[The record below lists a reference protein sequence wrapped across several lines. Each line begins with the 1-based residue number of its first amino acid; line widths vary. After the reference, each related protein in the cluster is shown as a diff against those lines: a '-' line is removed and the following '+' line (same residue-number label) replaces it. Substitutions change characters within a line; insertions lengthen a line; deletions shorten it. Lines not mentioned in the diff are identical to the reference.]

1 MKQIALTLVFLCVAA
16 MAQAEKRYALII
28 GNDNYDVVIN
38 LQKARADAE
47 AVAETLS
54 NQGVKVSLVLDGNRR
69 AMNQAIS
76 RFTGQLR
83 PGDTAMVFY
92 AGHGVEIDGENFLLP
107 TDIVAPQSG
116 ARDFIKSESIALSQM
131 LDRVRATGARTTLAI
146 IDACRENPFAATNG
160 RSIGN
165 ARGLGRL
172 TAPEGTFVIFSAGAG
187 QLALDRLD
195 DADGERNSVFTR
207 LLLPRLQEPGL
218 ELRSMMADL
227 RNDVRDLA
235 RTVGHDQFPA
245 YYDELLGQFYFMPAA
260 ATTTSARLVSPG
272 AEARAQAEA
281 ALRADFELAR
291 ALNTVAGYDAFLEK
305 YGDQTEAFPVTMA
318 VLLRKEAEAG
328 RRPAPKPSAPA
339 QTSQTPNV
347 PRQTSEPLDRRA
359 IIRASQSQLNA
370 LGCKAGVADGIAGRR
385 TQSAFANFVASTG
398 LAFEP
403 SDLGS
408 QEVLDALN
416 RRSGT
421 ICTAVAAA
429 APAPTTTA
437 PSTSQG
443 TSTTPAPATPTYSLA
458 GTWVWTANC
467 PVVGKVTGTSTY
479 TSQGGGKFTGSL
491 KDSLGQTA
499 RLSATLSGRSISESQ
514 NFGWTRIRTNATIA
528 SSGRSLSGT
537 ASQGCTFT
545 SRKQ

>member
-1 MKQIALTLVFLCVAA
+1 MKQIALTLILLCFAA
-16 MAQAEKRYALII
+16 AASADKRFALII
-28 GNDNYDVVIN
+28 GNDNYDVVID

-47 AVAETLS
+47 SVAETLS
-54 NQGVKVSLVLDGNRR
+54 GQGVNVSLVLDGNRR
-69 AMNQAIS
+69 EMNQAIS
-76 RFTGQLR
+76 RFTGQLQ
-83 PGDTAMVFY
+83 PGDTAMVFF

-195 DADGERNSVFTR
+195 DNDGERNSVFTR
-207 LLLPRLQEPGL
+207 LLLPRLKEPGL
-218 ELRSMMADL
+218 ELRSMMAGL

-245 YYDELLGQFYFMPAA
+245 YYDELLGQFYFTPVAA
-260 ATTTSARLVSPG
+260 RGRITEPQ
-272 AEARAQAEA
+272 AQAA
-281 ALRADFELAR
+281 VSGDASLRADFELAR
-291 ALNTVAGYDAFLEK
+291 TLNTVEGYDAFLQK

-318 VLLRKEAEAG
+318 LLLKKEAQTGNSSKPAE
-328 RRPAPKPSAPA
+328 RTQAPKPAETPRD
-339 QTSQTPNV
+339 TSQ
-347 PRQTSEPLDRRA
+347 PLDRRA
-359 IIRASQSQLNA
+359 IIRASQTQLNA

-403 SDLGS
+403 GDLGS

-421 ICTAVAAA
+421 ICTAVVAA
-429 APAPTTTA
+429 APAPAPSSGQSNTTTPA
-437 PSTSQG
+437 
-443 TSTTPAPATPTYSLA
+443 PAPATPTYSLA
-458 GTWVWTANC
+458 GTWSWTANC

-479 TSQGGGKFTGSL
+479 TAQGGGKFTGTL
-491 KDSLGQTA
+491 RDSLGQSA

-514 NFGWTRIRTNATIA
+514 NFGWTRIRTNSTLAA
-528 SSGRSLSGT
+528 SGRSLSGS